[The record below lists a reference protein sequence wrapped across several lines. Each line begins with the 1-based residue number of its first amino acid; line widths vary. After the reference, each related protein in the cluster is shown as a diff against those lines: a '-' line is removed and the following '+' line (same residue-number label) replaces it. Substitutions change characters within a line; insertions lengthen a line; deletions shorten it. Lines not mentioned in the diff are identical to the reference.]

1 MIEHKYFA
9 CKQYFH
15 GLSALAAS
23 KNPGVWRASRHRHKL
38 AADGSESFTER
49 IGFLGRWVRSLLLRV
64 RPPDTGRFL
73 HSKSGTSAIEFAIV
87 APVFILLVF
96 GMIAYGIYFGALHSV
111 QQMAA
116 DAARTAIG
124 GLNETER
131 KTLAQRYIDL
141 NADGYVLID
150 KSKLTVDVKD
160 NVNDSEQFVVSL
172 SYDARQLPIWNL
184 LPMLPMPEQTIKRSS
199 TIRVGGI

>member
-1 MIEHKYFA
+1 M
-9 CKQYFH
+9 
-15 GLSALAAS
+15 G
-23 KNPGVWRASRHRHKL
+23 
-38 AADGSESFTER
+38 
-49 IGFLGRWVRSLLLRV
+49 LGRWQRSLLRG
-64 RPPDTGRFL
+64 RPPDTSRFL
-73 HSKSGTSAIEFAIV
+73 HSSSGTSAIEFAIV

-150 KSKLTVDVKD
+150 KTKLTVDVKD
-160 NVNDSEQFVVSL
+160 NHNDSEQFVVSL

-184 LPMLPMPEQTIKRSS
+184 LPMLPMPEQTIKRTS